1 MATQQQLTIPMFPLN
16 MVLLPGET
24 KTLHIYEERYKQL
37 VADCVANEAHFGIPF
52 VHQKAVGKY
61 GIEVKINHVIKTY
74 DNGEMDI
81 LIEGVRVFK
90 MVEFSSVLSPKLY
103 GAGIIS
109 QEQEINSKASS
120 ILQELTKEYLWLAQR
135 STVEEDAFDNANVY
149 SIARLLD
156 FSSPEKYELIKAA
169 TPEEKESLLKSKI
182 RLFMHLI
189 KTEHEL
195 QAKFIMN

>member
-37 VADCVANEAHFGIPF
+37 VADCIANEAHFGIPF
-52 VHQKAVGKY
+52 VHQKSVGKY
-61 GIEVKINHVIKTY
+61 GIEVKINHIIKTY
-74 DNGEMDI
+74 DNGELDI
-81 LIEGVRVFK
+81 LIEGVKVFR

-109 QEQEINSKASS
+109 QEQEINSRASVS
-120 ILQELTKEYLWLAQR
+120 LQDLTREYLWLSQR

-156 FSSPEKYELIKAA
+156 FSSPEKYELIKAS
-169 TPEEKESLLKSKI
+169 TPAEKESLLRSKL

-189 KTEHEL
+189 KTEQEL
-195 QAKFIMN
+195 QTKFILN

>member
-37 VADCVANEAHFGIPF
+37 VSDCIANEAHFGIPF
-52 VHQKAVGKY
+52 VHQKSVGKY
-61 GIEVKINHVIKTY
+61 GIEVKINHIIKTY

-81 LIEGVRVFK
+81 LIEGVKVFR

-109 QEQEINSKASS
+109 QEPDINTRASAS
-120 ILQELTKEYLWLAQR
+120 LQELIKEYLWIAQR
-135 STVEEDAFDNANVY
+135 SKVQEDAFNNANVY

-156 FSSPEKYELIKAA
+156 ISSPEKYELIKAV
-169 TPEEKESLLKSKI
+169 TPAEKESLLRAKVK
-182 RLFMHLI
+182 LFIHLI
-189 KTEHEL
+189 KTENDL
-195 QAKFIMN
+195 QAKFILN

>member
-37 VADCVANEAHFGIPF
+37 VSDCIANEAHFGIPF
-52 VHQKAVGKY
+52 VYQKSVGKY

-74 DNGEMDI
+74 DNGELDI
-81 LIEGVRVFK
+81 LIEGVRVFR

-109 QEQEINSKASS
+109 QEQDLNRKVSGS
-120 ILQELTKEYLWLAQR
+120 LQDLIREYLWLSQR
-135 STVEEDAFDNANVY
+135 SSVEEDAFDNADVY

-156 FSSPEKYELIKAA
+156 FSSPEKYELIKTATAA
-169 TPEEKESLLKSKI
+169 EKEQLVRSKI
-182 RLFMHLI
+182 RLFIHLI
-189 KTEHEL
+189 KTENEL
-195 QAKFIMN
+195 QSKFILN